1 MLSLLIGSPAT
12 AAQKLP
18 ANARQIICAARPAT
32 LRLTGNELFELAD
45 PDLRPARSVDVRFRN
60 EEIRG
65 ASLWIGGKC
74 MILVT
79 WKKTKPGFSAKD
91 APGGLK

>member
-1 MLSLLIGSPAT
+1 MLSLYRIASDGG
-12 AAQKLP
+12 QKLP

-60 EEIRG
+60 EEIKG
-65 ASLWIGGKC
+65 PHCG
-74 MILVT
+74 
-79 WKKTKPGFSAKD
+79 SAEN
-91 APGGLK
+91 A